1 MLFDIQQ
8 SILISTKALR
18 ANKARSFLTM
28 LGIIIGVGAVIL
40 IMSLGAGAQSLI
52 LDQVKTL
59 GSNTI
64 SITPGKS
71 EKNEPPTFVMG
82 VVITTLTYDDLKA
95 IRNKI
100 KNIVGA
106 SAYVQSNGTLSW
118 QDNAYDTTINGT
130 TASYLQVEGG
140 NLANGRFF
148 TVDEEENLAKVAV
161 LGSTAKKELFGESD
175 ALGQKFKI
183 GKQVF
188 EVIGIME
195 SRGKVAFQDYD
206 DQIIIPIRS
215 AQKLIA
221 GINYLNYIRVR
232 VNSSDNI
239 NEVISEIT
247 SLIRD
252 QHDIRNQNGQ
262 DDDFTVR
269 DAAQAIDML
278 KSITDALRYF
288 LAAMAALSLLVGG
301 IGIMNI
307 MLISVNE
314 RTREIGLRKAVGA
327 RNKNISFQFL
337 FEAITL
343 TLIGGLI
350 GIIFGI
356 LLSFL
361 ASVII
366 NYLGYNWSFKI
377 SFSAIILGISVSAII
392 GLIFGWYP
400 ARRASKLSPVNALSY
415 E

>member
-1 MLFDIQQ
+1 
-8 SILISTKALR
+8 
-18 ANKARSFLTM
+18 
-28 LGIIIGVGAVIL
+28 
-40 IMSLGAGAQSLI
+40 
-52 LDQVKTL
+52 
-59 GSNTI
+59 
-64 SITPGKS
+64 
-71 EKNEPPTFVMG
+71 
-82 VVITTLTYDDLKA
+82 
-95 IRNKI
+95 
-100 KNIVGA
+100 
-106 SAYVQSNGTLSW
+106 
-118 QDNAYDTTINGT
+118 
-130 TASYLQVEGG
+130 VEGG